1 MLPVVVACMNIGTEH
16 DAPAASVTPVNAQ
29 PDPVKTALPGVHV
42 YAPTTSGTRP
52 AGYVSLNE
60 IPVTVKAFGLVI
72 VTVIVVV
79 EVPPT
84 GTVDGLKLF
93 DIVSGRP

>member
-1 MLPVVVACMNIGTEH
+1 MGPVIVACICIGTKHE
-16 DAPAASVTPVNAQ
+16 APAPSVTLLNTQ
-29 PDPVKTALPGVHV
+29 PELLKRALPAAHV

-52 AGYVSLNE
+52 AGYVSLKA
-60 IPVTVKAFGLVI
+60 IPFTVKAFGLVI

-84 GTVDGLKLF
+84 TTVDGLKLF
-93 DIVSGRP
+93 DIVSG